1 MNSTDVQRSVR
12 FRDHDRLFE
21 SLSAGGLA
29 LDVFKNR
36 SAPLDVEI
44 AAEAIEGVKIIKV
57 SGDPAKV
64 SRGHAEISSDD
75 GAFLGVLFQKSGR
88 TVCDPHAGQ
97 TILDSGD
104 LLIWHGRRSVCFD
117 MPERF
122 RKVCLLVP
130 LDTFE
135 GVLPEANSY
144 AGAHLQHRHS
154 VSRVLGSCL
163 STLADEV
170 FTNDSGPPG
179 PAVELTLD
187 LLGAAL
193 TRHRESSAIEPR
205 TDIYRRITSFIE
217 KRLDDPE
224 LSPVM
229 LARAHR
235 ISTRY
240 LHLIFSERGRTVGAW
255 IRERRLAQCRAEL
268 ANSTR
273 DRSVTE
279 IAMNW
284 GFSDA
289 AHFSRSFSSVYGVSP
304 LKFRNTRRAGGRIDP
319 SVEG

>member
-1 MNSTDVQRSVR
+1 MISTDTQRSVR
-12 FRDHDRLFE
+12 FRDHDQLCE

-29 LDVFKNR
+29 LDVFKSR
-36 SAPLDVEI
+36 STPLDVEI
-44 AAEAIEGVKIIKV
+44 AAHAVEGVKIVKV

-88 TVCDPHAGQ
+88 TVCDPHSGQ

-104 LLIWHGRRSVCFD
+104 LLIWHGRHSLCFD
-117 MPERF
+117 MPEYF
-122 RKVCLLVP
+122 QKVCLLVP
-130 LDTFE
+130 FDIFE
-135 GVLPEANSY
+135 GVLPEAKSY
-144 AGAHLQHRHS
+144 PGAHLRQRHS
-154 VSRVLGSCL
+154 VSRLLGSCL
-163 STLADEV
+163 STVADEV
-170 FTNDSGPPG
+170 LTNDSEPAGA
-179 PAVELTLD
+179 AVELTLD

-193 TRHRESSAIEPR
+193 TQHRESSIIGPR
-205 TDIYRRITSFIE
+205 TDLFQRITSFIE

-229 LARAHR
+229 LSRTHH

-255 IRERRLAQCRAEL
+255 IKERRLAQCRAEL
-268 ANSTR
+268 ANSSR

-284 GFSDA
+284 GFSDV
-289 AHFSRSFSSVYGVSP
+289 AHFSRSFRSAYGVSP
-304 LKFRNTRRAGGRIDP
+304 LKFRNTHRAAGG
-319 SVEG
+319 